1 MRFTL
6 GVRSVFF
13 SGTSR
18 FAHQARL
25 GTLLTTLL
33 GILFTLEQ
41 KTTCADMDNI
51 LSNQIPNLKLDKQKR
66 DLNIRSKHYTLHLGS
81 FNSVG
86 FKSLLHFS
94 H

>member
-1 MRFTL
+1 
-6 GVRSVFF
+6 
-13 SGTSR
+13 
-18 FAHQARL
+18 
-25 GTLLTTLL
+25 
-33 GILFTLEQ
+33 
-41 KTTCADMDNI
+41 MDNI
-51 LSNQIPNLKLDKQKR
+51 LSNQIPNLKLDKQNR